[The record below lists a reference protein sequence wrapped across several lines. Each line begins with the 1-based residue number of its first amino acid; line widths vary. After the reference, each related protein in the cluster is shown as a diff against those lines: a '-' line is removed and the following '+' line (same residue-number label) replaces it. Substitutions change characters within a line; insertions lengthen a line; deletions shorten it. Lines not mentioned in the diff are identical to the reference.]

1 MNRKKLIE
9 NIDILVKE
17 EINQTIGPLYL
28 FRKLI
33 LNMVIREMLISKR
46 QINSDTEFWSLI
58 HDSVSNIKTLVDGI
72 VQDVAMK
79 TPNQEKL
86 NSKEYKKL
94 YKLFNNLLNQEM
106 KGKSMSSPQEILS
119 LISDSS
125 GRIKS
130 DLDLTYSLIER
141 ELSTFPYSIFFAKYG
156 HIPL

>member
-1 MNRKKLIE
+1 M
-9 NIDILVKE
+9 V
-17 EINQTIGPLYL
+17 TYL
-28 FRKLI
+28 LFHKY
-33 LNMVIREMLISKR
+33 K
-46 QINSDTEFWSLI
+46 
-58 HDSVSNIKTLVDGI
+58 NIKR
-72 VQDVAMK
+72 
-79 TPNQEKL
+79 L
-86 NSKEYKKL
+86 NDEE
-94 YKLFNNLLNQEM
+94 FIDNLLNQEM